1 MVEDRDKSREERQEE
16 CACLLLL
23 LPPPPGVDSSGKG
36 TAAGACAAAHSPAP
50 ALPHIIGLP
59 TMLHTTRTLNK
70 QTNNLGIRFDATTTI
85 IILQFSFFLKKK

>member
-1 MVEDRDKSREERQEE
+1 VCS
-16 CACLLLL
+16 LLL
-23 LPPPPGVDSSGKG
+23 LPPPSPPPGVDSSGKG

-85 IILQFSFFLKKK
+85 MIQFSFFFKKNNKKEESKR